1 MKKIYIILTHTGTI
15 LSQIIKKYTKD
26 EFSHISISLNKELTE
41 MYSFGRLHPYN
52 PVWGGFVHEYINKG
66 TYRRFF
72 KTRAKVYELEVT
84 NEQYEK
90 VKENICKI
98 KSENEN
104 KKYKFNIT
112 GLFAVGFHKTIKRE
126 HSFYCA
132 EFVKYVME
140 NSNINLDLPDPIK
153 PEDFKK
159 IEGLKEIYRGLLRK
173 YNIDKIQPT
182 VNKNEKTHI
191 IK

>member
-112 GLFAVGFHKTIKRE
+112 GLFAVGFHKIIKRE

>member
-1 MKKIYIILTHTGTI
+1 
-15 LSQIIKKYTKD
+15 
-26 EFSHISISLNKELTE
+26 

-66 TYRRFF
+66 TYRRFY

-90 VKENICKI
+90 VKENIYKI

-153 PEDFKK
+153 PEDFKQ

-173 YNIDKIQPT
+173 YDIDKIQPT
-182 VNKNEKTHI
+182 DNKNEKTHI